1 MVEAAELDASLDV
14 GRDRHPPFSGEADA
28 IATVGA
34 VVLTCGAG
42 MTRQLSSE
50 ALASPLQASGGSV
63 APTDLATRHGSHGKA
78 AKTSAIPNHQELT
91 IRFAS

>member
-14 GRDRHPPFSGEADA
+14 GRDRLPCFDGGPDG

-50 ALASPLQASGGSV
+50 ALASPDGARST
-63 APTDLATRHGSHGKA
+63 PTVATRQGSHGKA
-78 AKTSAIPNHQELT
+78 KNSGMPHHQELMV
-91 IRFAS
+91 RFAS